1 MDNITNISGNWL
13 FSVNIPSLGSGNPQV
28 VMQQDADNKLSG
40 TFSGQ
45 ITDGPVPITGT
56 YDGVEFEFS
65 FDSSFFDLGVI
76 TYRGALK
83 DDGTV
88 SGAIITSHY
97 NNGTFTGQRTQ

>member
-65 FDSSFFDLGVI
+65 FDSSILSSNV

-88 SGAIITSHY
+88 SGEITLRYHD
-97 NNGTFTGQRTQ
+97 NGIFTGQRTQ